1 MTASD
6 EQVRELIAASEHR
19 RAADRE
25 MTMSERLAALHE
37 LCRQIEAV
45 ASGAQKK

>member
-1 MTASD
+1 MTARE
-6 EQVRELIAASEHR
+6 EQVPELTAASEHR

-45 ASGAQKK
+45 ASSAEKK